1 MKLTDILSLSH
12 YENFRDLFK
21 IILSEFSEKEMLTT
35 AAATTDEKDSK
46 SSVISFKQ
54 VPSFIKL
61 NFSFSLD
68 LNVFVFCE

>member
-1 MKLTDILSLSH
+1 MKLSDILSLSH

-35 AAATTDEKDSK
+35 VAATTDEKDSK

>member
-1 MKLTDILSLSH
+1 MKLSDILSLSH

-21 IILSEFSEKEMLTT
+21 IILLEFSEKEMLTT
-35 AAATTDEKDSK
+35 VAATTDEKDSK